1 MCVFYMCFMDIEP
14 LLNLL
19 QKWVVINCSAVI
31 AYLSFSVTFLVDT
44 GTAIVVH
51 VTLTGLDELTLV
63 EKVDENHTG
72 WIWIKN
78 N

>member
-14 LLNLL
+14 LLNLS

-31 AYLSFSVTFLVDT
+31 AYLSFSVTFFVDT

-63 EKVDENHTG
+63 EKVDKNHTG